1 MSASGNILKMRTKLD
16 DVVEYSLP
24 IGDELIALNPLL
36 GKKLIL
42 DFDGTINCI
51 ASGEKIKKSYN
62 QGYSY
67 KSFITLPECDI
78 CIVKPE
84 LCHFAKGTCRDPKW
98 GEANCMQPHIVYLA
112 LSSNVKVGITRERQ
126 VPTRWIDQG
135 ATQALPILK
144 VKDRLSAGLIEIE
157 IAKEYSDRTDWRKML
172 KGELDEGDFDLPYLR
187 DQIYDSFGHVMDDM
201 QVEDIDSE
209 IVSINY
215 PILSLPK
222 KITSLTFDKLP
233 KIEGTL
239 LGIKGQYLIFDTG
252 VLNIRKHQG
261 YKIDLSWS

>member
-78 CIVKPE
+78 
-84 LCHFAKGTCRDPKW
+84 
-98 GEANCMQPHIVYLA
+98 
-112 LSSNVKVGITRERQ
+112 
-126 VPTRWIDQG
+126 
-135 ATQALPILK
+135 
-144 VKDRLSAGLIEIE
+144 
-157 IAKEYSDRTDWRKML
+157 
-172 KGELDEGDFDLPYLR
+172 
-187 DQIYDSFGHVMDDM
+187 
-201 QVEDIDSE
+201 
-209 IVSINY
+209 
-215 PILSLPK
+215 
-222 KITSLTFDKLP
+222 
-233 KIEGTL
+233 
-239 LGIKGQYLIFDTG
+239 
-252 VLNIRKHQG
+252 
-261 YKIDLSWS
+261 